1 MAQEYEKRLLMKDRE
16 VKEAQVQVAELA
28 ARLQGAEA
36 ALADTSRML
45 PAPEPHAGP
54 HSSWGSSC
62 PQTIMSL
69 LFPIHMQV
77 RIPAGAAHVLREH
90 AVSIAANP
98 HAGPHFSW
106 G

>member
-1 MAQEYEKRLLMKDRE
+1 MNRQLNRCNIEWLLAQEYEKRLLMKDRE

-54 HSSWGSSC
+54 N
-62 PQTIMSL
+62 TIRCTDFRVYSHWRQLTCHAHLCAWPERM
-69 LFPIHMQV
+69 PGAIH
-77 RIPAGAAHVLREH
+77 L
-90 AVSIAANP
+90 
-98 HAGPHFSW
+98 
-106 G
+106 